1 MAELT
6 TLGLWV
12 IGILVAIRGLGW
24 FLTMQQLLKLELTA
38 WPQRMLRD
46 EEVPA
51 AQRMFLE
58 AGAAALESKGFVRLG
73 WLAARGLTDP
83 SDAAERISLCLFHP
97 STGTYALLGPAETLD
112 ALEPYAVT
120 FRAWLADGGW
130 LMGINGLEWSLI
142 GRLAGTEVID
152 PYAESFE
159 RQWSHFGEHLARR
172 ASSGVRTP
180 DLAQLAAEIGAHSRQ
195 ILESLEREHALAP
208 SPDGSTY
215 VFRTAAA
222 AKTALRMV
230 HQSKKAREL
239 ALRRARA
246 GRSGRGK
253 AASVE
258 IPIELQI
265 ATYRRAEIQRTR
277 RTTRQRWGLILG
289 LTGVAFAL
297 SMLHLFEAATVAIV
311 VAVVFFHELGH
322 WLAMRLLGYRDATIF
337 FIPFFGG
344 AAVGQKAETSLAE
357 ELLVLFAGPVPG
369 LILATAIHYL
379 VPSLATSERGAE
391 LVVML
396 LAINAANL
404 LPLYPLDGGRI
415 LDALLLT
422 RRPYAGTIFRA
433 AAGALFLGGG
443 AMSGDFLLILLGTIT
458 WLSLPQAVRA
468 ARLERD
474 LLTARA
480 NPENASRPALEI
492 IFERVRALGLDR
504 TAFAHRQLLV
514 RQVAERFGRVPST
527 ATWTTAWLTTYVALL
542 GGGLAVSLD
551 VITGGRATPGS
562 TQPLIECDE
571 EVAAATTL
579 ALRESASAE
588 RAFVFATC
596 EGAEPEAERALHHAL
611 QRSPLGLDGAP
622 PHVQV
627 VLDPEGGL
635 TTFGEFDRPLDS
647 VPAFVTHLCKGG
659 CSRVRLS
666 LAARP
671 APPD

>member
-6 TLGLWV
+6 TLGLWIV
-12 IGILVAIRGLGW
+12 GVLVAIRGLGW

-38 WPQRMLRD
+38 WPQRVLRE

-58 AGAAALESKGFVRLG
+58 AGAAAVESKGFVRIG
-73 WLAARGLTDP
+73 WLAARGLTD
-83 SDAAERISLCLFHP
+83 SFDTAERISLCLFHP
-97 STGTYALLGPAETLD
+97 STGAYALLGPAETLD

-120 FRAWLADGGW
+120 LRAWLADGAW

-142 GRLAGTEVID
+142 GRLADTEVLD

-159 RQWSHFGEHLARR
+159 GQWSHFKEHLARR

-180 DLAQLAAEIGAHSRQ
+180 DLTQLAVAIGAHSRQ

-208 SPDGSTY
+208 SPEGRTY

-230 HQSKKAREL
+230 RQSKKAREL

-246 GRSGRGK
+246 GQAK
-253 AASVE
+253 AASIE

-311 VAVVFFHELGH
+311 VGVVFFHELGH

-379 VPSLATSERGAE
+379 VPRMATSELGAE

-443 AMSGDFLLILLGTIT
+443 ALSGDFLLILLGTIT
-458 WLSLPQAVRA
+458 LLSLPQAVRA

-514 RQVAERFGRVPST
+514 RQVAERFGRVPAT
-527 ATWTTAWLTTYVALL
+527 VTWTTAWLTTYVALL

-551 VITGGRATPGS
+551 VITQGRATPAP
-562 TQPLIECDE
+562 TQPIIGCDA

-622 PHVQV
+622 EHVQV

-647 VPAFVTHLCKGG
+647 VPTFVTHLCKGG
-659 CSRVRLS
+659 CTRVRLS

-671 APPD
+671 DLP